1 VNVRE
6 GLNHFTWI
14 VEPDRPEQPTVVLV
28 HGLNNRPETID
39 PIAYELQQEGFASI
53 RCNLRG
59 HYGPTESKYLASADG
74 WLEDL
79 NLSCKEAIAK
89 SGNGPLFAI
98 GFSLGGAVILNHLL
112 DNPGFQ
118 FERIVFLAPAIKLT
132 PTCQAGPLA
141 RLIGHLP
148 FSVPS
153 IAPPTHR
160 AFTFT
165 PLRAYKG
172 LFELISRL
180 HRPEALERFRK
191 LEVLLLIDRK
201 DELVSACQTA
211 KWIERSKLESW
222 TIKYLI
228 PAYGISRHRHHL
240 IIDQQCLDLE
250 SWEELTASVI
260 GHLNNIA

>member
-1 VNVRE
+1 MNFQE
-6 GLNHFTWI
+6 ELSHFTWV
-14 VEPDRPEQPTVVLV
+14 VEPDRPGQPTVVLV

-39 PIAYELQQEGFASI
+39 PIAYKLQQEGFASI

-59 HYGPTESKYLASADG
+59 HYEPKKSKYLASADG

-79 NLSCKEAIAK
+79 NLTCQEAKAK
-89 SGNGPLFAI
+89 NGDGPIFAI
-98 GFSLGGAVILNHLL
+98 GFSLGGTVILNHLL

-118 FERIVFLAPAIKLT
+118 FERLVLLAPAIKLT
-132 PTCQAGPLA
+132 PTCQAGPVA

-148 FSVPS
+148 FSIPS

-172 LFELISRL
+172 LFDLISRL
-180 HRPEALERFRK
+180 HRPEALERFRE

-201 DELVSACQTA
+201 DELVSARQTA
-211 KWIERSKLESW
+211 KWIEHSKLDSW
-222 TIKYLI
+222 TIKYLN

-240 IIDQQCLDLE
+240 IVDEQCLDSNSWKVLTE
-250 SWEELTASVI
+250 SVK
-260 GHLNNIA
+260 GHLGHRA